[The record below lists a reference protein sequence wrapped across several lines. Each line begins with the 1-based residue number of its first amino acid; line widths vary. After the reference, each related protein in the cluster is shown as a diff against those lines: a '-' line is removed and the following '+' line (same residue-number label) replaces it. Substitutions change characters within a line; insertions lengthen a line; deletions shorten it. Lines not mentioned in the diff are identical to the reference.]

1 MNKKSCLVLR
11 EMLQTIK
18 EEPSYRHIVLGDVG
32 GNLELV
38 LGDGRVEMLDAGQRV
53 DLRLD
58 GRRHERREPPG
69 HHLGPEGGVDDVEC
83 LQVFLVSA
91 IEYGERKL

>member
-1 MNKKSCLVLR
+1 M
-11 EMLQTIK
+11 
-18 EEPSYRHIVLGDVG
+18 
-32 GNLELV
+32 
-38 LGDGRVEMLDAGQRV
+38 
-53 DLRLD
+53 DLCLD

-91 IEYGERKL
+91 IEYGKRKLRINILLEYLLENISKQHVCVLCLSQFAGCFE